1 MSATSEIS
9 YAWSGETRLARGV
22 IRTIENLTGRPR
34 LIRMARDY
42 ERDVAAGRD
51 FWAVMQ
57 ERYRIRLDFVEGSPE
72 VMPASGPTVVVA
84 NHPFGILDGLALG
97 RLMSMRRPDFKIVA
111 HTVFNRAPEVA
122 RHILP
127 ISFDNTREARALNL
141 QTRRDALQFLADG
154 GAIAVFPGGCVS
166 TAAKPFGRPI
176 DPRWKNFTAK
186 LAAQNDAQVV
196 PLFFEGSNSRVFQ
209 AVSHLS
215 QTLRYAL
222 LINEFRTGI
231 TQPVR
236 IRLGEPMDRAQI
248 DAMRGDAVALMDH
261 LRNTVYGLSPQP
273 FEHLGYGW
281 NGE

>member
-9 YAWSGETRLARGV
+9 YAWSADTRLARGI

-34 LIRMARDY
+34 LIRMAHNY
-42 ERDVAAGRD
+42 EQDVAAGRD

-57 ERYRIRLDFVEGSPE
+57 DRYCIRLDFVEGSPE
-72 VMPASGPTVVVA
+72 CLPASGPTVVVA

-97 RLMSMRRPDFKIVA
+97 RLMSMRRADFKIVA

-127 ISFDNTREARALNL
+127 ISFDNTREAHALNV
-141 QTRRDALQFLADG
+141 QTRRDALQFLDDG

-166 TAAKPFGRPI
+166 TASKPFGQPI

-186 LAAQNDAQVV
+186 LASHADAQVV
-196 PLFFEGSNSRVFQ
+196 PLFFEGSNSRTFQ
-209 AVSHLS
+209 AISHLS

-236 IRLGEPMDRAQI
+236 MRLGEPMERAQI
-248 DAMRGDAVALMDH
+248 DALKGDAVALMDH
-261 LRNTVYGLSPQP
+261 LRNTVYGLSRQP

>member
-9 YAWSGETRLARGV
+9 YAWSADTRFARGV

-42 ERDVAAGRD
+42 QRDMAMGRD

-57 ERYRIRLDFVEGSPE
+57 DRYRIRLDFAEGSPNLI
-72 VMPASGPTVVVA
+72 PASGPAVVVA
-84 NHPFGILDGLALG
+84 NHPFGILDGLAMG
-97 RLMSMRRPDFKIVA
+97 RLMSMRRPDFRIIA
-111 HTVFNRAPEVA
+111 HSVFGRAPEVA

-127 ISFDNTREARALNL
+127 ISFDNTRAAQALNL
-141 QTRRDALQFLADG
+141 ATRREALRFLADG

-166 TAAKPFGRPI
+166 TAARPFGQPI

-186 LAAQNDAQVV
+186 LVAQPDAQVV

-209 AVSHLS
+209 AVSHVS
-215 QTLRYAL
+215 QTLRLAL
-222 LINEFRTGI
+222 LISEFRTGI
-231 TQPVR
+231 AQPVR
-236 IRLGEPMDRAQI
+236 MRLGPPMARAGI
-248 DAMRGDAVALMDH
+248 EEWRGDPVALMDY
-261 LRNTVYGLSPQP
+261 LRDTVYALSPRP
-273 FEHLGYGW
+273 LGHLGYGW